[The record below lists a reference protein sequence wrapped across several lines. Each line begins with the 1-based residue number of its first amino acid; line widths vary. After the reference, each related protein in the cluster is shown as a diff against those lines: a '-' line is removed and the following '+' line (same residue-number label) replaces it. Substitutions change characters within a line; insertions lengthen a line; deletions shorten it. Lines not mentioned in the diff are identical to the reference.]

1 MGFHACENTNEEE
14 KELCRCDDSEDDEDM
29 IVILRHPSMQYPST
43 LILFFWQEKLVTYR
57 IYQKGFHHTLPKNA
71 NNALYLRHF

>member
-43 LILFFWQEKLVTYR
+43 LILFFGR
-57 IYQKGFHHTLPKNA
+57 KN
-71 NNALYLRHF
+71 